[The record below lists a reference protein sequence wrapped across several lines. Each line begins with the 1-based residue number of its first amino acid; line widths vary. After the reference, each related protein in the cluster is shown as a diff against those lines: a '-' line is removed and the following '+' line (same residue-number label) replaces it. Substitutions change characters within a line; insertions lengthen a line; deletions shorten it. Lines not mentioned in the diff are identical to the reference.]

1 MNKLNLFCII
11 KKIQKYI
18 CDIYMI
24 NIKISHG
31 YEMDKQNIIYN
42 RFFFKQVEK
51 LIIVNKKDMCDTY
64 LK

>member
-1 MNKLNLFCII
+1 
-11 KKIQKYI
+11 
-18 CDIYMI
+18 MI

-64 LK
+64 LKWASQNALILLI